1 MYARLPSGDATI
13 SCGSCPAG
21 TRATIC
27 KFAGS
32 TIASMLSLFSR
43 TSNAGE
49 GVCASARFA
58 ATKKTP
64 STDAPQIE
72 TRLFLLMYRMVLF
85 PFLQR
90 DSRRKFY
97 TTSLSAVSP
106 ALHVLGR
113 AGIAVGASL
122 AAQT

>member
-1 MYARLPSGDATI
+1 MYASLPFGDATI
-13 SCGSCPAG
+13 SCGSGPVG

-32 TIASMLSLFSR
+32 TIASELSLFSN
-43 TSNAGE
+43 TSNAEE
-49 GVCASARFA
+49 GVCTAVKFA

-97 TTSLSAVSP
+97 TTSL
-106 ALHVLGR
+106 
-113 AGIAVGASL
+113 
-122 AAQT
+122 